1 MRAADALEGF
11 ADWAWAR
18 HHNVLSWYVRPLFL
32 LPLAWS
38 AHRRSPVGIATTLV
52 APATSTFWFPAP
64 SRADPRVAEFLRFE
78 REWLSGDWSPGKVAL
93 TGLVPLSLE
102 KDPVPAPLASSRR
115 CPGRGRGLTGSPLNA
130 MAVGKVLWGVRS
142 GEGTGWAMAV
152 PAGAGLLVGDV
163 VLVLAVRSRRGRL
176 APRSAAA
183 AA

>member
-38 AHRRSPVGIATTLV
+38 SHRRSPVGIATTLV
-52 APATSTFWFPAP
+52 GLATSMFWFPAP

-93 TGLVPLSLE
+93 TGLVPLSLTGYC
-102 KDPVPAPLASSRR
+102 LAFWRR
-115 CPGRGRGLTGSPLNA
+115 SPGWGLVLLNA
-130 MAVGKVLWGVRS
+130 MAVGKVLWGVVS
-142 GEGTGWAMAV
+142 GRGTGRAMLV

-163 VLVLAVRSRRGRL
+163 VLVVAVRSRRGRL